1 MNKIEL
7 VERDGKFF
15 IRKKGRFLTL
25 WWNEDWTN
33 PGWELFRHPM
43 EREEAEEIFA
53 QLQKKVIDDARFA
66 AATDKVIKTI
76 STEPLWPVDL
86 QAKMDEVHKM
96 GEELK
101 AAAKT
106 LVS

>member
-1 MNKIEL
+1 MKIEL
-7 VERDGKFF
+7 IERDGKYF

-25 WWNEDWTN
+25 WWNEGWDA
-33 PGWELFRHPM
+33 GWELFRYGM
-43 EREEAEEIFA
+43 NKETAEEVFNN
-53 QLQKKVIDDARFA
+53 LQQREIDKARFA
-66 AATDKVIKTI
+66 AASEKVVRTFD
-76 STEPLWPVDL
+76 STPLWSPEL